1 MPVYLWLDSRG
12 RGEVAGLRQRLDERA
27 VHSRTG
33 CVQHSTYWPA
43 KLSWLRRTQPD
54 LFQRVTHWISFGE
67 LVLQRLTGE
76 CGTSASM
83 ASGTGL
89 MNVHTAEWDA
99 DVLAAIEIDQT
110 SLSPIIPMRRTAN
123 TNRAAA
129 TRWPALKNVP
139 WLPAVGDGACSNIG
153 AGCTTPEDF
162 AVMVG
167 TSGAERVVWTPS
179 GAFEIPWGTWCYRVD
194 DRRPVMGGALNDGGS
209 LLHWLRDTLRLPAI
223 RTAEAQ
229 LAALPPDGHGL
240 TVLPFWAGERSTGWA
255 DHARGAIVGLQLHTQ
270 PVEILRACLE
280 AVALRF
286 GEIDRLLRQAMPES
300 GEDVVAT
307 GGALLHSAAWMQILA
322 DVLGRP
328 VLASSEAEASSRG
341 ASLLALETLGL
352 LERPLE
358 SFRPAG
364 RRRFEPIP
372 RQTEI
377 YRAAAARQK
386 HLYDG
391 LVS

>member
-1 MPVYLWLDSRG
+1 
-12 RGEVAGLRQRLDERA
+12 
-27 VHSRTG
+27 
-33 CVQHSTYWPA
+33 
-43 KLSWLRRTQPD
+43 
-54 LFQRVTHWISFGE
+54 
-67 LVLQRLTGE
+67 
-76 CGTSASM
+76 
-83 ASGTGL
+83 
-89 MNVHTAEWDA
+89 
-99 DVLAAIEIDQT
+99 
-110 SLSPIIPMRRTAN
+110 
-123 TNRAAA
+123 
-129 TRWPALKNVP
+129 
-139 WLPAVGDGACSNIG
+139 
-153 AGCTTPEDF
+153 
-162 AVMVG
+162 
-167 TSGAERVVWTPS
+167 
-179 GAFEIPWGTWCYRVD
+179 
-194 DRRPVMGGALNDGGS
+194 